1 MFNIMYFLYKFREI
15 DNSNNDEKTNVFLQN
30 LDDIQQ
36 APIDSVQQQLNSQV
50 HNVQNHLY
58 IAFQLSQTD
67 CDCNKKIMFLSTTAI
82 SNSLKYCIYV

>member
-36 APIDSVQQQLNSQV
+36 APIDGAQQQLNSHV

-58 IAFQLSQTD
+58 IAF
-67 CDCNKKIMFLSTTAI
+67 
-82 SNSLKYCIYV
+82 